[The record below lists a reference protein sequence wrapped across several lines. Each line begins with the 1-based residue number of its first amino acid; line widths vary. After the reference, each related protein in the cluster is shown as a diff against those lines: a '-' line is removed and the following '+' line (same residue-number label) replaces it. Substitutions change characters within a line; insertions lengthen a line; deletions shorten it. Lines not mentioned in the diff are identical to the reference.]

1 MPKII
6 KKYGKITL
14 ILGLILAITGMYLVI
29 PTSQAASATLE
40 SDTISDSRATVLAN
54 HDIKFK
60 MDAATT
66 IANTETIMITFT
78 GFTAGATAT
87 EITDWAVLY
96 DADGSG
102 TYTNL
107 LNTDNW
113 TFTDH
118 GAGADP
124 HYLFTFTAAG
134 AALID
139 TKKYIEITFTNGT
152 GKLPNPAIGSY
163 AIGIAGSFGDTG
175 TTYVAITD
183 AAGIAVTATVGE
195 YLTFTVGEYTTE
207 IGSWTAGNTV
217 IRWADDSG
225 GATSEPDPG
234 QPIVL
239 TIASNSTNGV
249 SVTARST
256 GSGAA
261 AGLYDSVS
269 TNVIDA
275 VGADKIS
282 GTTSP
287 VAGTEGY
294 ALYLKNLSGT
304 NLTIDEGYDDDAVS
318 PVAIATTAD
327 VIIANTAAGGVT
339 GTVDLALKAAIAA
352 TTQAGSYTD
361 TIILVATPTY

>member
-6 KKYGKITL
+6 KKHGKTALVLSL
-14 ILGLILAITGMYLVI
+14 ILVLIGMYFAI
-29 PTSQAASATLE
+29 PIGQAASATLE
-40 SDTISDSRATVLAN
+40 KDTLSDSRAGVYAN

-78 GFTAGATAT
+78 GFTAGADAT
-87 EITDWAVLY
+87 VITNWAVLY

-102 TYTNL
+102 AYTDLPNDL
-107 LNTDNW
+107 HW

-124 HYLFTFTAAG
+124 HYLFTFTTDG
-134 AALID
+134 AAHID
-139 TKKYIEITFTNGT
+139 TNKYIEITFTNASD
-152 GKLPNPAIGSY
+152 KLPNPATGTY
-163 AIGIAGSFGDTG
+163 AIGIAGTFGDTG
-175 TTYVAITD
+175 TTYVAITTS
-183 AAGIAVTATVGE
+183 GIAVTATVGE
-195 YLTFTVGEYTTE
+195 YLTFTVGEYVTE
-207 IGSWTAGNTV
+207 FGSWTAGSTV
-217 IRWADDSG
+217 VRWADDSA
-225 GATSEPDPG
+225 GATAQPDPG

-239 TIASNSTNGV
+239 TIASNSTNGT

-275 VGADKIS
+275 VGAN
-282 GTTSP
+282 GATAP
-287 VAGTEGY
+287 VSGTEGY

-304 NLTIDEGYDDDAVS
+304 NLTIDEGYDDDVGS
-318 PVAIATTAD
+318 PVAIQITAD
-327 VIIANTAAGGVT
+327 EILANTAAGGVT

-352 TTQAGSYTD
+352 TTQAGSYSD